1 VTPAATGPGGAG
13 AIAIVGAGLRLPGG
27 VDTLAGWWEALA
39 QGRDL
44 VGPVP
49 PDRWDPTRWDT
60 PPAGGFLRDPLR
72 FDAAFFGIS
81 DREAAELDPAQR
93 LLLEVAWEALEQGGV
108 APDQLVGSRTG
119 VWVGLGLSDWSR
131 RHFGGPDPARL
142 GPHSGTGSL
151 LSVAAGRIAYALGLQ
166 GPALTVDTAC
176 SSSLVALH
184 LAVQSLRRGEVD
196 LALAGGASL
205 QLHPMPSVWFRQV
218 GALSA
223 DGRCRTFDAA
233 ADGYGRADG
242 VGLLAL
248 VRAADAAER
257 GLPVLALVHGTAVN
271 QDGRT
276 SGLTAPSGAAQQAVI
291 RAALADA
298 GARPDDVA
306 YVEAHGTGTPL
317 GDPVEVDA
325 LRAVFLPRERPLH
338 LGSAKTVVG
347 HAEAAA
353 GVVGVLKAALALRHR
368 AIPPHLHLHTPNPRL
383 RLDGLVIDTALG
395 PLPPG
400 LVGVSAFG
408 LAGTNAHAVLGPAP
422 DRPPPVDD
430 VVVVPVSGRTPSA
443 AEATARRWA
452 DALPEGLEGVAAAAA
467 ARASLP
473 HRAFA
478 VASTRQELADRLRRV
493 RTAPAPRRPPT
504 VAFLCSG
511 QGSQVAGAGLA
522 LAARDPAARRALE
535 EVAAAVDAATGERP
549 LLDVLRDEGAMS
561 DTRWTQ
567 PATLALHVCL
577 AAWWRARG
585 VVPDLLVG
593 HSIGELSAAVLAGVW
608 SVADGARLAV
618 ARGRLLGALPRGGAM
633 WAVLAPE
640 DVVRERLGDAPLDV
654 AAVNHAAE
662 TVLAGRSED
671 LEAARGRFAGLDV
684 RPLRVSH
691 AFHSRWVEPAQAA
704 FHDVVRTVVAREP
717 QVPVVSAVDGRLLG
731 ARALDPAFWRDH
743 VRATVRFADALRT
756 AHDEGATVF
765 VELAGRPVATGLVE
779 RVLGPVTA
787 VPTLRPPAPEVS
799 SALGALGAVWVAG
812 VDVAFPRAPM
822 AADLPPGVFEGRVH
836 TLDGP
841 AEVLPASLPRWV
853 EVDAPAPPVTEVA
866 PRVHVV
872 TEREPVEGVVGFA
885 RALRPGA
892 NCVSAAL
899 RTDEHP
905 IPAGVGSGAPPPT
918 PPPEDSPSPGSP
930 LQSRDSVAD
939 ATSSLHWTVA
949 PRTVTGAAVYGAWLA
964 LAAEDPARAGGFVW
978 ADGDVPP
985 HALGRPGVVQVRGGE
1000 VLGVA
1005 RGPAPAGSGRLRL
1018 GGGPILV
1025 TGATGGLGPAL
1036 LRWLAGRGARE
1047 VVLVSRSG
1055 RVPTD
1060 LPPGLAARGVALD
1073 LREPGP
1079 LAELAASLEGLAGV
1093 VHAAGLTDDAA
1104 FDALRAAPDGA
1115 ERWAAPLA
1123 VKAGAAAALDAA
1135 TRGRGLPLFLALSS
1149 AAAWIGSPGQAAYG
1163 AANAALEQVVRER
1176 VAAGEPA
1183 HAVALG
1189 PIAGTGL
1196 ADVPPAVV
1204 ARWARAGVP
1213 LTTVPQALAALDA
1226 ALDGPPGVS
1235 LAGDFG
1241 RAAVPAPPPGQ
1252 RPLAERVADDVRAV
1266 LGWPADRALDPDV
1279 GLFELGLDS
1288 ITAAELQRLL
1298 AVWCGRAVSPTAV
1311 FDHPTLTRLVAHLQG
1326 GDAPGVRPAA
1336 APAAGPIAI
1345 VGWACRL
1352 PGGVRAPEDLWPLL
1366 RAGEPATGPVPADRF
1381 APDEL
1386 GRAPRTAAWVG
1397 DLFTFDPAAHGL
1409 SPAEA
1414 AALDP
1419 AHRLLLDCAR
1429 DALAGLPRSPDTGV
1443 WVGVE
1448 PGDYARRLPIDDPY
1462 ALVGNQ
1468 PSVASG
1474 RLAHTFGWEGPA
1486 VSVDTACSSGLVAL
1500 AQAVR
1505 ELRAGAVGRAV
1516 VGAAHALTGPEG
1528 TRALAALGALS
1539 PRGACRPFDAAADG
1553 YVRGEG
1559 CVVLVLE
1566 PLARARA
1573 AGRPVLGVIDGVAV
1587 GHDGAAAG
1595 LTVPTGPAQARV
1607 LRAALH
1613 DAGLGP
1619 DDVDAIEAHGTG
1631 TRLGDP
1637 VEWGALADVFAGRDP
1652 ARGAVQV
1659 GAAKA
1664 VVGHLEAAAGL
1675 VGVLAGLLRLHRGE
1689 APPVAGLTTP
1699 NPLLAPSPALH
1710 LPTAPEPSAARR
1722 VGVSAFGIAGTDA
1735 HVLLSAPDPLPPPA
1749 PRPPPTGTWVGV
1761 PHPSL
1766 LLPRQEL
1773 RRRAFT
1779 PALRPAADDVVL
1791 DLGALEPR
1799 GPSPVDDAERLVLA
1813 HARLLAT
1820 VREGAR
1826 VVLVTRG
1833 ADLDPVDGA
1842 LAGLA
1847 ATAAVEWTRGGYAHV
1862 DLPPGPVS
1870 AELLEVVRRAALPR
1884 GTVVVRDGAWWVPEL
1899 VPAPAAGPGT
1909 WTGPV
1914 LVTGAGGL
1922 ATALLAPGGRG
1933 LGRQALDLAT
1943 ADADA
1948 VRAAWG
1954 PGPWPATVLHA
1965 AGAPADAPLEAL
1977 DEAVVR
1983 AAFGARVRGALA
1995 LRAAFPDAAHHVVG
2009 SAAAVVGNPG
2019 QGAYAAAHG
2028 FLAALGAVLLGPV
2041 AGPGLAAGRDWG
2053 ARGVRPLAPGRVAE
2067 ALRAGGVTLDVD
2079 WPTWA
2084 RSVPHVPAVVAAR
2097 CGSAPARLAVDAG
2110 RAVRDALAAV
2120 LGEAPD
2126 DDRGFFE
2133 AGLDS
2138 LGVVAVARR
2147 LDVAPALLFDHP
2159 TARRLTAA
2167 LTKTVA
2173 PAPLPAV
2180 ATSGEVVL
2188 TAAALRL
2195 PGDVRDLDGLH
2206 ELLASG
2212 RDVLGPT
2219 PPERWSD
2226 ARHPELA
2233 GRDAAWLAWDE
2244 VQGFDPEAFGVSARE
2259 AAAMDPQHRLLL
2271 ALAVEAL
2278 QRAGLRRADL
2288 AGRRVAVFVGAG
2300 DSGYLDRFQRPG
2312 EARYA
2317 DPHAG
2322 TGNLSAFASGRISHA
2337 LGLTG
2342 PNLTLNTACSS
2353 ALVAVHLAR
2362 RALLDGEA
2370 DVALAGAVHLM
2381 LSPEHARVLARLNAT
2396 SPTGRCRPF
2405 DADADGY
2412 ARGEGAGLFV
2422 LQRGSDAARPLA
2434 RLVGSA
2440 VGHDGAAAG
2449 LTAPSG
2455 PAQED
2460 VIRRALADAGRA
2472 PDDVDTIEAHGTGT
2486 PLGDPIEVD
2495 ALHRVFGDRPPD
2507 RPLQLGSVKS
2517 NLGHLEV
2524 AAGVASLAKVLGGF
2538 AHGEWA
2544 PTLHLRRPS
2553 PALHL
2558 AERGYVVPTQRRAW
2572 SPGLVGVSGFGLSGT
2587 NVHLV
2592 LAPVAAAPVA
2602 APEPGP
2608 GPALLCLSA
2617 PSAASLRATLAAS
2630 PRDRAA
2636 AHAALAHRDPGR
2648 FRAAA
2653 VGDHV
2658 EPGGPVPPEG
2668 PTALLFTGQGSQAP
2682 GMGRGLA
2689 EAFPAVREVFDE
2701 ARDVLAGDLWAAWD
2715 DDRVHH
2721 TRYTQPALVVLEVAL
2736 ARWWASLGVV
2746 PDVVAGHSAGQ
2757 LAAAVVAGALPFAR
2771 ALRLVER
2778 RATLLASLPAGGA
2791 MVAVDAGE
2799 ELVRRHLADG
2809 VSLAAVHHAESC
2821 TISGPAAAVEVT
2833 AASLRAAGARTTAL
2847 PVSHAFHSALVD
2859 PVVAEWTAACRA
2871 EPWATPRCTW
2881 LSALDGRPV
2890 TDPGDVLGR
2899 ELRAPVRFG
2908 DVLATLS
2915 GRSPR
2920 LVIEVGPHPV
2930 LAGMAAREVPG
2941 ARIVATLRHGQ
2952 GAVEAALHAA
2962 AKAWVAGAGLRAEG
2976 LFPGQE
2982 APPPS
2987 AAPVVRW
2994 GRARCWL
3001 EEPVDDGGMVLTE
3014 AWAPVEVA
3022 ASGFAGRVTGDGDVA
3037 GALRAAVTPGAAE
3050 VLVLEAVPGAVARA
3064 LDAVR
3069 RGVAAVVTVGGT
3081 GSELLG
3087 VHGLLRAA
3095 AAEDPRRAPR
3105 WLDVDPGVSPA
3116 SVASALAAGLSDVHV
3131 REGGVFQRV
3140 LARASLPASPPATF
3154 PPTLV
3159 TGGTS
3164 GVGLAVAK
3172 ALRLRGAPLVLVGR
3186 RPADEALRAW
3196 VAEPGPPVHLVQ
3208 GDVGERAVVDA
3219 AVAAVEGLAAGG
3231 PVGVVHAAGA
3241 LADRPLD
3248 AITADD
3254 LAATA
3259 AGKVQGFRH
3268 LDARLG
3274 EVVFLLAFG
3283 AGAALL
3289 GAPGQGAYAAAN
3301 AALAGACRARGA
3313 RGARVVLVHWGAWD
3327 EVGMAARLSPE
3338 LRRRRAE
3345 RGLGALSVAEG
3356 TALALRALAWP
3367 QGEVAVLP
3375 TDWGRYVATTH
3386 GGVAPPLLA
3395 GLVPAG
3401 ARPSA
3406 EVRAAGRARERL
3418 LAAGDRAEAAQRE
3431 VSALVRRILRRE
3443 GPLGVDDPLGA
3454 AGLDSLLSIELKNAL
3469 FDEGFDVPVVTILA
3483 DPTVRSL
3490 ASVVEAGLA
3499 PAVQAAGT
3507 EEPAVSPLVTHAVA
3521 LALGVFLVVAAY
3533 VGTAWLV
3540 GYAE

>member
-1204 ARWARAGVP
+1204 ARWGAGRRAAHHRAPGAGRARRRARRAAGGVARRRLRAGRRARAAARAAPARGARRRRRARRPRVARRPRPRPRRGPVRARPRLDHRRRAAAVAGGLVRSGRQPHRGVR
-1213 LTTVPQALAALDA
+1213 
-1226 ALDGPPGVS
+1226 PPHPDPARRPP
-1235 LAGDFG
+1235 AGRG
-1241 RAAVPAPPPGQ
+1241 RARGAAGRCARRRSDRDRGLGLPAPGRGARARGP
-1252 RPLAERVADDVRAV
+1252 VAAAARRRARHRAGPRRSVRA
-1266 LGWPADRALDPDV
+1266 GRARPCPADR
-1279 GLFELGLDS
+1279 G
-1288 ITAAELQRLL
+1288 
-1298 AVWCGRAVSPTAV
+1298 
-1311 FDHPTLTRLVAHLQG
+1311 
-1326 GDAPGVRPAA
+1326 
-1336 APAAGPIAI
+1336 
-1345 VGWACRL
+1345 VGWVTCSRST
-1352 PGGVRAPEDLWPLL
+1352 PPP
-1366 RAGEPATGPVPADRF
+1366 TGCP
-1381 APDEL
+1381 
-1386 GRAPRTAAWVG
+1386 
-1397 DLFTFDPAAHGL
+1397 
-1409 SPAEA
+1409 PAEA

-1573 AGRPVLGVIDGVAV
+1573 AGRPVLGVIDGGGGRPRRRRRRPHRADRARA
-1587 GHDGAAAG
+1587 GPRAAG
-1595 LTVPTGPAQARV
+1595 GAPRRRPRPRRRRRDRGPRHRHAARRPCRV
-1607 LRAALH
+1607 GRARRRVCRSR
-1613 DAGLGP
+1613 P
-1619 DDVDAIEAHGTG
+1619 
-1631 TRLGDP
+1631 R
-1637 VEWGALADVFAGRDP
+1637 AGRRAGRRREGRGRP
-1652 ARGAVQV
+1652 PRGRRGAGGRARGAP
-1659 GAAKA
+1659 APAP
-1664 VVGHLEAAAGL
+1664 
-1675 VGVLAGLLRLHRGE
+1675 RRG
-1689 APPVAGLTTP
+1689 
-1699 NPLLAPSPALH
+1699 
-1710 LPTAPEPSAARR
+1710 AARR
-1722 VGVSAFGIAGTDA
+1722 
-1735 HVLLSAPDPLPPPA
+1735 
-1749 PRPPPTGTWVGV
+1749 
-1761 PHPSL
+1761 
-1766 LLPRQEL
+1766 
-1773 RRRAFT
+1773 RADH
-1779 PALRPAADDVVL
+1779 AEPAA
-1791 DLGALEPR
+1791 
-1799 GPSPVDDAERLVLA
+1799 
-1813 HARLLAT
+1813 
-1820 VREGAR
+1820 
-1826 VVLVTRG
+1826 
-1833 ADLDPVDGA
+1833 GA
-1842 LAGLA
+1842 LAGPAPADRARAVRRAARGRQRVRHRRHRRARAPVGAGPAAAAGA
-1847 ATAAVEWTRGGYAHV
+1847 ATAADGHLGG
-1862 DLPPGPVS
+1862 
-1870 AELLEVVRRAALPR
+1870 RAAP
-1884 GTVVVRDGAWWVPEL
+1884 V
-1899 VPAPAAGPGT
+1899 AA
-1909 WTGPV
+1909 
-1914 LVTGAGGL
+1914 A
-1922 ATALLAPGGRG
+1922 AAPG
-1933 LGRQALDLAT
+1933 
-1943 ADADA
+1943 
-1948 VRAAWG
+1948 AA
-1954 PGPWPATVLHA
+1954 AARVH
-1965 AGAPADAPLEAL
+1965 AGAPA
-1977 DEAVVR
+1977 R
-1983 AAFGARVRGALA
+1983 RRRRGAR
-1995 LRAAFPDAAHHVVG
+1995 P
-2009 SAAAVVGNPG
+2009 
-2019 QGAYAAAHG
+2019 
-2028 FLAALGAVLLGPV
+2028 
-2041 AGPGLAAGRDWG
+2041 
-2053 ARGVRPLAPGRVAE
+2053 
-2067 ALRAGGVTLDVD
+2067 
-2079 WPTWA
+2079 
-2084 RSVPHVPAVVAAR
+2084 
-2097 CGSAPARLAVDAG
+2097 
-2110 RAVRDALAAV
+2110 
-2120 LGEAPD
+2120 
-2126 DDRGFFE
+2126 
-2133 AGLDS
+2133 
-2138 LGVVAVARR
+2138 
-2147 LDVAPALLFDHP
+2147 
-2159 TARRLTAA
+2159 
-2167 LTKTVA
+2167 
-2173 PAPLPAV
+2173 
-2180 ATSGEVVL
+2180 
-2188 TAAALRL
+2188 
-2195 PGDVRDLDGLH
+2195 
-2206 ELLASG
+2206 
-2212 RDVLGPT
+2212 
-2219 PPERWSD
+2219 
-2226 ARHPELA
+2226 
-2233 GRDAAWLAWDE
+2233 
-2244 VQGFDPEAFGVSARE
+2244 
-2259 AAAMDPQHRLLL
+2259 
-2271 ALAVEAL
+2271 
-2278 QRAGLRRADL
+2278 RRA
-2288 AGRRVAVFVGAG
+2288 R
-2300 DSGYLDRFQRPG
+2300 
-2312 EARYA
+2312 
-2317 DPHAG
+2317 
-2322 TGNLSAFASGRISHA
+2322 
-2337 LGLTG
+2337 
-2342 PNLTLNTACSS
+2342 
-2353 ALVAVHLAR
+2353 
-2362 RALLDGEA
+2362 
-2370 DVALAGAVHLM
+2370 
-2381 LSPEHARVLARLNAT
+2381 
-2396 SPTGRCRPF
+2396 
-2405 DADADGY
+2405 
-2412 ARGEGAGLFV
+2412 
-2422 LQRGSDAARPLA
+2422 AARPLA
-2434 RLVGSA
+2434 RRRRGA
-2440 VGHDGAAAG
+2440 AGPRARAAAG
-2449 LTAPSG
+2449 HRPRGRAGGARDPRRRLGPPWTARSPASRPPRPWSGRAGATPTSTCPRGPSPPSCWRSCGARRCPGAPWWCGTAPGGCPSSC
-2455 PAQED
+2455 
-2460 VIRRALADAGRA
+2460 
-2472 PDDVDTIEAHGTGT
+2472 
-2486 PLGDPIEVD
+2486 
-2495 ALHRVFGDRPPD
+2495 RPP
-2507 RPLQLGSVKS
+2507 P
-2517 NLGHLEV
+2517 
-2524 AAGVASLAKVLGGF
+2524 
-2538 AHGEWA
+2538 
-2544 PTLHLRRPS
+2544 
-2553 PALHL
+2553 
-2558 AERGYVVPTQRRAW
+2558 RA
-2572 SPGLVGVSGFGLSGT
+2572 
-2587 NVHLV
+2587 
-2592 LAPVAAAPVA
+2592 
-2602 APEPGP
+2602 PGP
-2608 GPALLCLSA
+2608 GP
-2617 PSAASLRATLAAS
+2617 
-2630 PRDRAA
+2630 
-2636 AHAALAHRDPGR
+2636 G
-2648 FRAAA
+2648 
-2653 VGDHV
+2653 
-2658 EPGGPVPPEG
+2658 
-2668 PTALLFTGQGSQAP
+2668 
-2682 GMGRGLA
+2682 
-2689 EAFPAVREVFDE
+2689 
-2701 ARDVLAGDLWAAWD
+2701 
-2715 DDRVHH
+2715 
-2721 TRYTQPALVVLEVAL
+2721 
-2736 ARWWASLGVV
+2736 
-2746 PDVVAGHSAGQ
+2746 
-2757 LAAAVVAGALPFAR
+2757 
-2771 ALRLVER
+2771 
-2778 RATLLASLPAGGA
+2778 
-2791 MVAVDAGE
+2791 
-2799 ELVRRHLADG
+2799 
-2809 VSLAAVHHAESC
+2809 
-2821 TISGPAAAVEVT
+2821 
-2833 AASLRAAGARTTAL
+2833 
-2847 PVSHAFHSALVD
+2847 
-2859 PVVAEWTAACRA
+2859 
-2871 EPWATPRCTW
+2871 
-2881 LSALDGRPV
+2881 
-2890 TDPGDVLGR
+2890 
-2899 ELRAPVRFG
+2899 
-2908 DVLATLS
+2908 
-2915 GRSPR
+2915 
-2920 LVIEVGPHPV
+2920 
-2930 LAGMAAREVPG
+2930 
-2941 ARIVATLRHGQ
+2941 
-2952 GAVEAALHAA
+2952 
-2962 AKAWVAGAGLRAEG
+2962 
-2976 LFPGQE
+2976 
-2982 APPPS
+2982 
-2987 AAPVVRW
+2987 
-2994 GRARCWL
+2994 RCW
-3001 EEPVDDGGMVLTE
+3001 
-3014 AWAPVEVA
+3014 
-3022 ASGFAGRVTGDGDVA
+3022 
-3037 GALRAAVTPGAAE
+3037 
-3050 VLVLEAVPGAVARA
+3050 
-3064 LDAVR
+3064 
-3069 RGVAAVVTVGGT
+3069 
-3081 GSELLG
+3081 
-3087 VHGLLRAA
+3087 
-3095 AAEDPRRAPR
+3095 
-3105 WLDVDPGVSPA
+3105 
-3116 SVASALAAGLSDVHV
+3116 
-3131 REGGVFQRV
+3131 
-3140 LARASLPASPPATF
+3140 
-3154 PPTLV
+3154 
-3159 TGGTS
+3159 
-3164 GVGLAVAK
+3164 
-3172 ALRLRGAPLVLVGR
+3172 
-3186 RPADEALRAW
+3186 
-3196 VAEPGPPVHLVQ
+3196 
-3208 GDVGERAVVDA
+3208 
-3219 AVAAVEGLAAGG
+3219 
-3231 PVGVVHAAGA
+3231 
-3241 LADRPLD
+3241 
-3248 AITADD
+3248 
-3254 LAATA
+3254 
-3259 AGKVQGFRH
+3259 
-3268 LDARLG
+3268 
-3274 EVVFLLAFG
+3274 
-3283 AGAALL
+3283 
-3289 GAPGQGAYAAAN
+3289 
-3301 AALAGACRARGA
+3301 
-3313 RGARVVLVHWGAWD
+3313 
-3327 EVGMAARLSPE
+3327 
-3338 LRRRRAE
+3338 
-3345 RGLGALSVAEG
+3345 
-3356 TALALRALAWP
+3356 
-3367 QGEVAVLP
+3367 
-3375 TDWGRYVATTH
+3375 
-3386 GGVAPPLLA
+3386 
-3395 GLVPAG
+3395 
-3401 ARPSA
+3401 
-3406 EVRAAGRARERL
+3406 
-3418 LAAGDRAEAAQRE
+3418 
-3431 VSALVRRILRRE
+3431 
-3443 GPLGVDDPLGA
+3443 
-3454 AGLDSLLSIELKNAL
+3454 
-3469 FDEGFDVPVVTILA
+3469 
-3483 DPTVRSL
+3483 
-3490 ASVVEAGLA
+3490 
-3499 PAVQAAGT
+3499 
-3507 EEPAVSPLVTHAVA
+3507 
-3521 LALGVFLVVAAY
+3521 
-3533 VGTAWLV
+3533 
-3540 GYAE
+3540 